1 MLSFGKMKANVSKK
15 VNMVWSAMTLEPVVA
30 MYCMITALSG
40 ITGEEL
46 YLRKACSV
54 NLNHSME
61 ICENIYNYQEVQIKT
76 QELVSGVQVSY
87 VLTQWA
93 SC

>member
-15 VNMVWSAMTLEPVVA
+15 VNIVWSAMTLEPVVA
-30 MYCMITALSG
+30 MYCMITALSY

-46 YLRKACSV
+46 YLKKAWSV
-54 NLNHSME
+54 NLKYTME
-61 ICENIYNYQEVQIKT
+61 ICENIYDHQEVQIET
-76 QELVSGVQVSY
+76 QELVSGIQVSY
-87 VLTQWA
+87 ARAQRT